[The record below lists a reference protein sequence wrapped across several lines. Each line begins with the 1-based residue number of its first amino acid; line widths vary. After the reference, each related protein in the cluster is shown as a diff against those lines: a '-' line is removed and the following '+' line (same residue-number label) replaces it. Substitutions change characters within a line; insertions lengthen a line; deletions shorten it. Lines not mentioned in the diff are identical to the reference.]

1 MFMVDRHRRYSFY
14 QGETGIIKGFI
25 DREGNIEI
33 YIDSWDRTH
42 NFDQDVLKILRV
54 VSGDEAAQLRA
65 KVPLKGST
73 VVLLEDRHKAR
84 ALYQGETG
92 IVQGVHPD
100 GDFDIYMDSWDCS
113 FKCGRDILKILRV
126 VSGDEAEKLKAKV
139 PRKGSK
145 VVFHTAST
153 DGKIQPG
160 YTGTIQYFDSDGN
173 PQIHIDIRGEVL
185 NCARSILQKLK
196 IDVELEEKRRE
207 EKRKEEERRVAA
219 ERAAERQRQQVII
232 NFINCTL

>member
-42 NFDQDVLKILRV
+42 NFDQDVLKNLRV
-54 VSGDEAAQLRA
+54 VSGDEAAQ
-65 KVPLKGST
+65 
-73 VVLLEDRHKAR
+73 
-84 ALYQGETG
+84 
-92 IVQGVHPD
+92 
-100 GDFDIYMDSWDCS
+100 
-113 FKCGRDILKILRV
+113 
-126 VSGDEAEKLKAKV
+126 LKAKV

-145 VVFHTAST
+145 VVFHTASA

-160 YTGTIQYFDSDGN
+160 YTGTIKYFDSDGN

-219 ERAAERQRQQVII
+219 ERAAESQRQQVII
-232 NFINCTL
+232 NCTL